1 MKTPISR
8 RGFVKTSLFAS
19 AAVPLALGAQTPPA
33 SHAPA
38 VSGAAA
44 PAQPDTRSSAQLEKK
59 RDGFCAVPF
68 SLP

>member
-38 VSGAAA
+38 ASGAATPA
-44 PAQPDTRSSAQLEKK
+44 PPDQRLTAQSHD
-59 RDGFCAVPF
+59 RDGWCAVPF